1 MTLTIIAASLF
12 ALTFIVLIIVLVKKR
27 TTDTINNKYSNL
39 VKYSEEGGMA
49 IIYKCF
55 NKETKTWCILK
66 VLRQKQIND
75 RDAVESLFREADIL
89 IKIKEMIPDA
99 NVPEVYDRGEI
110 QDKFSKLPFIELEYI
125 KGKTSLEDYLRKNGK
140 LSVEEADEL
149 IGKLL
154 PAIKGAHKLKFIHR
168 DIKPSNI
175 LLRDGKIDQPVL
187 IDFGIA
193 KEEGGKKTET
203 GLFLAPK
210 YMAPEQ
216 ADPNR
221 PDLTIFVD
229 NYILGILW
237 FELLTGDVP
246 FTDKNPLKL
255 AEMHRTKDIRPFV
268 QNSVPEERQEIISKL
283 LEKEPEN
290 RPNIDEVAKLLNVPI
305 EIKNNIEDRKPP
317 VKIPQK
323 SNNLLILF
331 LFMLV
336 VLLGA
341 TTFYLYKT
349 GKLDGIKNVS
359 LLNVNFNFENLDD
372 KIFPIDPVKINS
384 GEFLE
389 VTKFNHL
396 FEKINEIEIVPQVCE
411 ILSRKINQNDPNR
424 IFFIV
429 DPSDMEII
437 DNYFHV
443 RQVLVVDLSKNT
455 ITLEKNYK
463 MALFF
468 KNAIFAISNNIIQK

>member
-12 ALTFIVLIIVLVKKR
+12 VLTLVVLLVVLLGKR
-27 TTDTINNKYSNL
+27 STDTINNKYSNL

-55 NKETKTWCILK
+55 NKEAKRWCILK

-75 RDAVESLFREADIL
+75 RDAVESLYREAEIL
-89 IKIKEMIPDA
+89 AKIKEMIPDS
-99 NVPEVYDRGEI
+99 NVPEVYDTGEI

-125 KGKTSLEDYLRKNGK
+125 KGKTTLEDYLRKNGK

-149 IGKLL
+149 ISKLL

-175 LLRDGKIDQPVL
+175 LLRDGKIDEPIL

-255 AEMHRTKDIRPFV
+255 AEMHRTKDIKPFV
-268 QNSVPEERQEIISKL
+268 QNSVPEERQDIISRL
-283 LEKEPEN
+283 MEKEPEN
-290 RPNIDEVAKLLNVPI
+290 RPNIDEVARILDR
-305 EIKNNIEDRKPP
+305 EIDINENITNNHQP
-317 VKIPQK
+317 VKKTKK
-323 SNNLLILF
+323 SNNTLIIILTI
-331 LFMLV
+331 LV
-336 VLLGA
+336 IILGS

-349 GKLDGIKNVS
+349 GRLEDMTNISMMNVE
-359 LLNVNFNFENLDD
+359 FNFENLDE
-372 KIFPIDPVKINS
+372 KIQQVDPVTTNS
-384 GEFLE
+384 GNFLE
-389 VTKFNHL
+389 ALRFQQLHDKL
-396 FEKINEIEIVPQVCE
+396 IEIDSVQLLCD
-411 ILSRKINQNDPNR
+411 IITRKINQNDPNR
-424 IFFIV
+424 MFFIV

-443 RQVLVVDLSKNT
+443 RQVLIVDLSKNT
-455 ITLEKNYK
+455 IKLEKDYK

-468 KNAIFAISNNIIQK
+468 KNAIFAIDNSIIQK